1 MTVKRKSLSEDDGL
15 RIGDFIAVIA
25 GRSISLHRIIKV
37 GWTTIHLR
45 CSPRPIKFY
54 RETWREAGSKGWR
67 KAYKPTDHE
76 LKILRTEIQC
86 AALLKEASHL
96 NDQISAL
103 IRKTSYLPSDRKLA
117 TLRSVI
123 LYLNRTLKR
132 TNSLL
137 PYAEV
142 RSLDQG
148 TSGQGDDQPL

>member
-45 CSPRPIKFY
+45 YSPRPIKFY

-86 AALLKEASHL
+86 AALLKEAAHL

-103 IRKTSYLPSDRKLA
+103 IRKAGCLPSDRKLA

-123 LYLNRTLKR
+123 LYMNRALKR
-132 TNSLL
+132 TNALL
-137 PYAEV
+137 PHAEV
-142 RSLDQG
+142 RHFHQTNGDQRN
-148 TSGQGDDQPL
+148 D